1 MSEDEVL
8 TGAGVAL
15 RLGLTP
21 RRVAELARSGR
32 LPSVVVGS
40 ARRYFWG
47 DVVASLK
54 VRPASLLPSSR
65 AAGRPARGGK

>member
-1 MSEDEVL
+1 MSDDEVL

-32 LPSVVVGS
+32 LPSVLVGS

-47 DVVASLK
+47 DVVASC
-54 VRPASLLPSSR
+54 
-65 AAGRPARGGK
+65 